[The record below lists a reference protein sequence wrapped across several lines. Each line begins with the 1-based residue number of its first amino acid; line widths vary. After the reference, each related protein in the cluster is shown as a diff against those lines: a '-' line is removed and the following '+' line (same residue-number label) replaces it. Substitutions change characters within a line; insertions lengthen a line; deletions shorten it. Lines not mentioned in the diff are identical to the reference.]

1 VSFVPREVSTHQQ
14 RYSSQIV
21 QRHLAQNAPGVRG
34 VEATGRV
41 LQSEIAPRRRRQ
53 GPSMTD
59 GARESEVDHRL
70 AAVRFAF
77 LAGLQAGAATDEARQ
92 VDVELV
98 AEN

>member
-1 VSFVPREVSTHQQ
+1 
-14 RYSSQIV
+14 
-21 QRHLAQNAPGVRG
+21 
-34 VEATGRV
+34 
-41 LQSEIAPRRRRQ
+41 
-53 GPSMTD
+53 MTD